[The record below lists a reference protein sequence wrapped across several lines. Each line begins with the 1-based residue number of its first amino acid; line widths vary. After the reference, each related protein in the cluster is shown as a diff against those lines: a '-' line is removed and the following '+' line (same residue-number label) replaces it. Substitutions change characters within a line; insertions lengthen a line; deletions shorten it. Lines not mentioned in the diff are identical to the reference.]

1 MTGEGDSAMPT
12 VELLTDAEIE
22 DRRRQL
28 LERAGLPEEE
38 LRRRSRDYMLTREQM
53 GILRE
58 LEDLDYL
65 RSA

>member
-1 MTGEGDSAMPT
+1 MPT